1 MRGPRQETT
10 VSSQSPPVTVV
21 GNNPPSMEAQVEMM
35 EPEPESD
42 ALAGLNTMWSDFM
55 DRVTATL
62 CPSMYVKKQA
72 NGRRPTDKRSGAEL
86 AAYIQAHPT
95 AAEVVGEN
103 YGQSTTRPFF
113 DQDVFIPNSE
123 LPEDPAEREAHLRDL
138 VAAKNRTAID
148 LLLRWFEGEVKE
160 EDIAIAERC
169 GEKTRSRAAITS
181 HGAQTT
187 EHTGAGWWRRPCPT
201 PGTGK
206 GCRHRLSRSAT
217 CSTLFTWTVRQLMM
231 WMPLG
236 VVIADVGTSWHTLIG
251 KRGGSSP
258 GSYSLSR
265 CCSSTS
271 ESPTTTW
278 GGRLASDC
286 CGGSRAVGRHD
297 GLRKLE
303 ARLVG
308 SVP

>member
-1 MRGPRQETT
+1 MIKTIDLNSLNCPSSTTVRGDTPKHMRGPRQETT

-21 GNNPPSMEAQVEMM
+21 GNNPPSMEAQVETM

-42 ALAGLNTMWSDFM
+42 ALAGFNAMWGDFM

-86 AAYIQAHPT
+86 AAYIKAHPT

-160 EDIAIAERC
+160 EDIAIAECC
-169 GEKTRSRAAITS
+169 GEKTRSRA
-181 HGAQTT
+181 
-187 EHTGAGWWRRPCPT
+187 
-201 PGTGK
+201 
-206 GCRHRLSRSAT
+206 
-217 CSTLFTWTVRQLMM
+217 TW
-231 WMPLG
+231 
-236 VVIADVGTSWHTLIG
+236 
-251 KRGGSSP
+251 
-258 GSYSLSR
+258 
-265 CCSSTS
+265 
-271 ESPTTTW
+271 
-278 GGRLASDC
+278 
-286 CGGSRAVGRHD
+286 
-297 GLRKLE
+297 
-303 ARLVG
+303 
-308 SVP
+308 